1 MKTKTVWEDW
11 GRNVKGY
18 GLSKIYPGKIFFA
31 ADSDVR
37 WVNCY
42 GKEPKGV
49 LGITLEKG
57 SKILGDGDSRRE

>member
-1 MKTKTVWEDW
+1 MKAKTVWEYW
-11 GRNVKGY
+11 GFSDKGY

-31 ADSDVR
+31 GGSDVR

-42 GKEPKGV
+42 GKEV
-49 LGITLEKG
+49 RNNLGFSLYEG

>member
-1 MKTKTVWEDW
+1 MKAKTVWEDW

-18 GLSKIYPGKIFFA
+18 GFSKVEPNKILFAGK
-31 ADSDVR
+31 SDAR

-42 GKEPKGV
+42 GKESIGGSG
-49 LGITLEKG
+49 LTLWKG

>member
-18 GLSKIYPGKIFFA
+18 GLSKIYPGKIFF
-31 ADSDVR
+31 DGKSDVR

-42 GKEPKGV
+42 GKEARSNSGF
-49 LGITLEKG
+49 TLEKG
-57 SKILGDGDSRRE
+57 SKILGDGDFRRE

>member
-1 MKTKTVWEDW
+1 MKAKTVWEYW
-11 GRNVKGY
+11 GHNEKGY
-18 GLSKIYPGKIFFA
+18 GFSAVSPKEIFFA